1 MVFVKRLVVFDVDS
15 TFIRQEAIE
24 LLAAKA
30 DVLDQVS
37 LITESAMRGE
47 LDFEQS
53 LRARVGLL
61 KGLPE
66 SVIGQVQKEITLTDG
81 AEDLVATLHSKGH
94 SVALVSGG
102 FIDIIEP
109 MIRDL
114 SIKYYKANKL
124 EIADG
129 LLTGGLIGPIIDRA
143 AKATALHEFVSASG
157 VAIENTV
164 AIGDGANDL
173 DMMAAAGVSI
183 AFNAKPV
190 VVAAADFAITE
201 PSLRSVID
209 LIGLQLNYNRQA

>member
-1 MVFVKRLVVFDVDS
+1 MVFIKRLVQLDVDS
-15 TFIRQEAIE
+15 TFIQQEAIE

-30 DVLDQVS
+30 GVLEQVAS
-37 LITESAMRGE
+37 ITASAMRGE

-53 LRARVGLL
+53 LRARVALV

-66 SVIGQVQKEITLTDG
+66 SVIIEVQQEISLTDG

-102 FIDIIEP
+102 FIDIIHP
-109 MIRDL
+109 LINAL

-129 LLTGGLIGPIIDRA
+129 VLTGGLVGPVIDRA
-143 AKATALHEFVSASG
+143 GKAQALREFAAASG
-157 VAIENTV
+157 VSLENTV

-173 DMMAAAGVSI
+173 DMMAAAGLSI

-190 VVAAADFAITE
+190 VVEAADLSINE
-201 PSLRSVID
+201 PSLRSVVA
-209 LIGLQLNYNRQA
+209 LISV

>member
-1 MVFVKRLVVFDVDS
+1 MVFVKRLVVLDVDS

-30 DVLDQVS
+30 GVLDQVS

-53 LRARVGLL
+53 LRARVALL

-66 SVIGQVQKEITLTDG
+66 SVISQVQKEITLTDG

-109 MIRDL
+109 MIRSL

-124 EIADG
+124 EIAGG
-129 LLTGGLIGPIIDRA
+129 LLTGDLVGPIIDRA
-143 AKATALHEFVSASG
+143 GKATALHEFVSASG

-183 AFNAKPV
+183 AFNAKPI
-190 VVAAADFAITE
+190 VVAAADLAITE
-201 PSLRSVID
+201 PSLRLVID
-209 LIGLQLNYNRQA
+209 LIGLQ

>member
-1 MVFVKRLVVFDVDS
+1 MVFVKRLVQLDVDS
-15 TFIRQEAIE
+15 TFIQQEAIE

-30 DVLDQVS
+30 GVLEQVAS
-37 LITESAMRGE
+37 ITASAMRGE

-66 SVIGQVQKEITLTDG
+66 SVIGEVQKEISLTDG
-81 AEDLVATLHSKGH
+81 AQELVTTLHDRGH
-94 SVALVSGG
+94 SVSLVSGG
-102 FIDIIEP
+102 FLDIIEP
-109 MIRDL
+109 MIKVM

-124 EIADG
+124 EIVDG
-129 LLTGGLIGPIIDRA
+129 VLTGGLIGPVIDRA
-143 AKATALHEFVSASG
+143 AKAEALKEFASASG

-173 DMMAAAGVSI
+173 DMMAAAGLSI

-190 VVAAADFAITE
+190 VVEAADFAINE
-201 PSLRSVID
+201 PSLRSVIA
-209 LIGLQLNYNRQA
+209 LIGA

>member
-1 MVFVKRLVVFDVDS
+1 MVFVKRLVQLDVDS
-15 TFIRQEAIE
+15 TFIQQEAIE

-30 DVLDQVS
+30 NVLAQVS
-37 LITESAMRGE
+37 AITDSAMRGE

-53 LRARVGLL
+53 LRGRVLLL

-66 SVIGQVQKEITLTDG
+66 SVIVQVQKEISLTDG
-81 AEDLVATLHSKGH
+81 AEELVNTLHAKGH

-102 FIDIIEP
+102 FIDIIKP
-109 MIRDL
+109 IIQNL

-124 EIADG
+124 EIVDG
-129 LLTGGLIGPIIDRA
+129 VLTGGLIGPIIDRS
-143 AKATALHEFVSASG
+143 AKAVALKEFATASG

-173 DMMAAAGVSI
+173 DMMATAGLSI

-190 VVAAADFAITE
+190 VIEAADLAINE

-209 LIGLQLNYNRQA
+209 LIHLQ

>member
-1 MVFVKRLVVFDVDS
+1 MVFVKRLVVLDVDS

-30 DVLDQVS
+30 GVLDQVS

-53 LRARVGLL
+53 LRARVALL

-66 SVIGQVQKEITLTDG
+66 SVISQVQKEITLTDG
-81 AEDLVATLHSKGH
+81 AEDLVATLHSRGH

-124 EIADG
+124 EIAGG
-129 LLTGGLIGPIIDRA
+129 LLTGDLVGPIIDRA
-143 AKATALHEFVSASG
+143 AKATALHEFVTASG

-183 AFNAKPV
+183 AFNAKPI
-190 VVAAADFAITE
+190 VVAAADLAITE

-209 LIGLQLNYNRQA
+209 LIGLQ